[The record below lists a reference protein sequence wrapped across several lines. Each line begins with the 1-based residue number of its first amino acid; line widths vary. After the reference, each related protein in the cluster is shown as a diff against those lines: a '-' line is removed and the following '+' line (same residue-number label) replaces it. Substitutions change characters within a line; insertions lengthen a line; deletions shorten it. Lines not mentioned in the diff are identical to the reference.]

1 MITQKNLF
9 GQQHSSKTYWW
20 NESWCWKLLE
30 QLSTNKSFHYSTG
43 RKLWQ
48 QSLLFN
54 VFKNYIMKK
63 KTIPLSNI
71 ISATA
76 DGAIAIF
83 WGYRSFI
90 SHVKQNVK
98 KRWGSLLIILHNKVH
113 LPSKGQVWPDFFH
126 FFLDA
131 KDSVSDTAHL
141 TDLFTKFN
149 KVTCSFKLTVWI

>member
-20 NESWCWKLLE
+20 NESWCWKLLV
-30 QLSTNKSFHYSTG
+30 QLSTNELFQYSTG

-48 QSLLFN
+48 QSLIFN
-54 VFKNYIMKK
+54 IFKNYIMKK
-63 KTIPLSNI
+63 NDPLIKYNISN
-71 ISATA
+71 S
-76 DGAIAIF
+76 GWSNSHF

>member
-1 MITQKNLF
+1 MYLSNNTVQRRIDEMNRDVGSFSSNYLQINHFTIQLDENF
-9 GQQHSSKTYWW
+9 DNSHYYSTFSKTI
-20 NESWCWKLLE
+20 SW
-30 QLSTNKSFHYSTG
+30 
-43 RKLWQ
+43 
-48 QSLLFN
+48 
-54 VFKNYIMKK
+54 KK
-63 KTIPLSNI
+63 KNDPLIKYNISN
-71 ISATA
+71 S
-76 DGAIAIF
+76 GWSNSHF